1 MKRSLLILLSGTLA
15 LAACAPARAGGPRT
29 ASDAVTLEEIRA
41 SGASNAYALIE
52 SDRPMWLR
60 TRGTQSFRE
69 EGKLNIRG
77 KTQISAVAG
86 KRTIAV
92 YLDNARLG
100 GVDALKGISLAEIT
114 SIAYFEPRAAT
125 LRWGSGHTHGAIL
138 LSTQPVRP

>member
-1 MKRSLLILLSGTLA
+1 MKRSLLILLSGMLV

-29 ASDAVTLEEIRA
+29 TSDAITLEEIRA

-52 SDRPMWLR
+52 SERPMWLR

-69 EGKLNIRG
+69 EGKLNVRG
-77 KTQISAVAG
+77 KTQISTVPG

-100 GVDALKGISLAEIT
+100 GVEALKGISLAEIT
-114 SIAYFEPRAAT
+114 SIAFLDPQAAT

-138 LSTQPVRP
+138 LSTGPVRP